1 MTCIVKGQLY
11 VYNNTTNK
19 EWRTIEAGRQH
30 TEAMK
35 AAQVK
40 IKSTIVVDDAN

>member
-1 MTCIVKGQLY
+1 VTCIVKGQPY
-11 VYNNTTNK
+11 IVYNRTNR
-19 EWRTIEAGRQH
+19 EWRTGEAGRQQ